1 VPFCVSLIGGI
12 ASAHNFASPEGTPP
26 LRVLQIV
33 PELETGGAE
42 LTTVDVA
49 QALVDSGHEAFVV
62 SQGGRMVADLPE
74 AATHITLP
82 VASKNPLTM
91 LANARRIRA
100 CASGSVLTSSMLAV
114 VPRPGQV

>member
-1 VPFCVSLIGGI
+1 LIGGI

-82 VASKNPLTM
+82 VASKNPTDD
-91 LANARRIRA
+91 ARQCPA
-100 CASGSVLTSSMLAV
+100 DYGP
-114 VPRPGQV
+114 VPAGAD